1 MPNAKVKAKDSTLPF
16 RYFASHPWRWVAKVR
31 IPFSLW
37 FYLPNLLVMDAVIC
51 INLLNR
57 LTAVHLRDIWYFSKG
72 PKSMEIHS
80 HPLRYIGIDWIGSL
94 SYRSGSICCVWP
106 RTARTT
112 RCELCIRS
120 ISAEAKELLFVLRWK
135 CANVPVILLNL
146 MVERTVSFKVVCWLQ
161 LQRLSLICQIEVVW
175 ALTVVAQEAK
185 LAQLFAIKLWW
196 RKLIRLTNFQ
206 ECFFGGKTVSTCLFS
221 CRFVSIFQM
230 FFKHS
235 IRTRLL

>member
-1 MPNAKVKAKDSTLPF
+1 MSSKSQDTFFFMILPF
-16 RYFASHPWRWVAKVR
+16 LIFLSW
-31 IPFSLW
+31 IPEFG
-37 FYLPNLLVMDAVIC
+37 IK
-51 INLLNR
+51 LLNR
-57 LTAVHLRDIWYFSKG
+57 LLYIFVIFDIYPKG
-72 PKSMEIHS
+72 PSQSKSIHV
-80 HPLRYIGIDWIGSL
+80 GIDWIGSL
-94 SYRSGSICCVWP
+94 SYRSGSIVCVWP

-112 RCELCIRS
+112 RCELWIRS

-196 RKLIRLTNFQ
+196 RKLIRLTNF
-206 ECFFGGKTVSTCLFS
+206 
-221 CRFVSIFQM
+221 
-230 FFKHS
+230 
-235 IRTRLL
+235 